1 MAIEYEE
8 IDLGQVDGTNGTNGR
23 ELELQVASNY
33 IQMRYTGGTWAN
45 LLPLSLI
52 TGPQGLK
59 GDAGKKLQLQANGT
73 YIQYKYEGETAWV
86 NLIALSV
93 LKGPKGEDGADGKK
107 LLIQVAGGYIQY
119 RYEGDTSWVNLI
131 SIASITGPE
140 GKAGPTTFEL
150 DGTKQSKLIAVK
162 ARTANPSYVAVQ
174 FKTTDG
180 KVLAIEVPA
189 SQVRISNDIT
199 LDQVLAGN
207 SFYISHVPGESI
219 TEGNYTEWVAAGKPA
234 MPTNFN

>member
-1 MAIEYEE
+1 MAVEYEE

-162 ARTANPSYVAVQ
+162 ARIANPSYVAVQ

-199 LDQVLAGN
+199 LDTVLNGN
-207 SFYISHVPGESI
+207 SFYHSH
-219 TEGNYTEWVAAGKPA
+219 TEEHLNLCNYAEWVAAGKPA